1 MIIKDNNMCPFYLK
15 YRKTRLLWERSRKKA
30 KYPSVVENIPNGHIT
45 CQLSVEA
52 EDDGE
57 GHVNMAGCGG
67 YRERVKNAR
76 QLLAGLQA
84 EEEIKA

>member
-1 MIIKDNNMCPFYLK
+1 M
-15 YRKTRLLWERSRKKA
+15 SRKKA
-30 KYPSVVENIPNGHIT
+30 RLPSTRVVENIPNGHIT

-52 EDDGE
+52 EDDRE
-57 GHVNMAGCGG
+57 GYVNMAGWGG

-84 EEEIKA
+84 EEEIKT